1 MFKSIKGEIAMN
13 FKDLEVIK
21 ILDDERNITSAATKL
36 YISQPSLSYKI
47 NTLEQELGVPLLIR
61 SKKGIRFTAQGSHLV
76 DYAKKTLN
84 GFNKMKDYLRSID
97 NEDEG
102 VIRLGVSQNLARYD
116 LPELLSSFT
125 DDFQKVQF
133 KIVTSWS
140 QSIYKLIE
148 SNEVS
153 LAIVRGDVSWKGY
166 KTLLNKE
173 PICIISKD
181 EIDLEKLPS
190 KSRIAFETDTR
201 LQNTIDSWWKESY
214 NEPPNEAM
222 LIDSLESCLKLV
234 EKGMGYAIAPNIGVR
249 EYKNLNVV
257 PIKNK
262 ENEIIYRDTWLL
274 YREEEDY
281 PLMQKFIKH
290 IKAYYKDNN

>member
-1 MFKSIKGEIAMN
+1 MIKSIKGEIAMN

-153 LAIVRGDVSWKGY
+153 LAIVRGDISWKGY

-222 LIDSLESCLKLV
+222 LIDNLESCLKLV

-249 EYKNLNVV
+249 EYKNLNIV

>member
-1 MFKSIKGEIAMN
+1 MN

-153 LAIVRGDVSWKGY
+153 LAIIRGDVSWKGY

-181 EIDLEKLPS
+181 EIDLDKLPS

-222 LIDSLESCLKLV
+222 LIDNLESCLKLV

>member
-1 MFKSIKGEIAMN
+1 MN

-84 GFNKMKDYLRSID
+84 GFNKMKDYLYSID

-181 EIDLEKLPS
+181 EIDLEKLPL

-222 LIDSLESCLKLV
+222 LIDNLESCLKLV

>member
-1 MFKSIKGEIAMN
+1 MFKSVKGEIAMN
-13 FKDLEVIK
+13 FRDLEVIK

-181 EIDLEKLPS
+181 EIDLDKLPS

-222 LIDSLESCLKLV
+222 LIDNLESCLKLV

-290 IKAYYKDNN
+290 IKAYYNDNN

>member
-1 MFKSIKGEIAMN
+1 MN

-222 LIDSLESCLKLV
+222 LIDNLESCLKLV

-249 EYKNLNVV
+249 EYKNLNIV

>member
-1 MFKSIKGEIAMN
+1 MN

-181 EIDLEKLPS
+181 EIDLEKLPL

-222 LIDSLESCLKLV
+222 LIDNLESCLKLV

>member
-1 MFKSIKGEIAMN
+1 MN
-13 FKDLEVIK
+13 FRDLEVIK

-181 EIDLEKLPS
+181 EIDLDKLPS

-222 LIDSLESCLKLV
+222 LIDNLESCLKLV

-290 IKAYYKDNN
+290 IKAYYNDNN

>member
-1 MFKSIKGEIAMN
+1 MN
-13 FKDLEVIK
+13 FRDLEVIK

-36 YISQPSLSYKI
+36 YIYQPSLSYKI

-181 EIDLEKLPS
+181 EIDLDNLPS

-222 LIDSLESCLKLV
+222 LIDNLESCLKLV

-290 IKAYYKDNN
+290 IKAYYNDNN

>member
-1 MFKSIKGEIAMN
+1 MFKSVKGEIAMN
-13 FKDLEVIK
+13 FRDLEVIK

-84 GFNKMKDYLRSID
+84 GFNKMKDYLHSID

-125 DDFQKVQF
+125 DNFQKVQF

-181 EIDLEKLPS
+181 EIDLDNLPS

-222 LIDSLESCLKLV
+222 LIDNLESCLKLV

-290 IKAYYKDNN
+290 IKAYYNDNN

>member
-1 MFKSIKGEIAMN
+1 MN

-222 LIDSLESCLKLV
+222 LIDNLESCLKLV

-249 EYKNLNVV
+249 EYENLNVV

>member
-1 MFKSIKGEIAMN
+1 MDFR
-13 FKDLEVIK
+13 DLEIIK
-21 ILDDERNITSAATKL
+21 TLDDERNITRAATKL
-36 YISQPSLSYKI
+36 YVSQSSLSYKI
-47 NTLEQELGVPLLIR
+47 NTLEQELGVPLIIR
-61 SKKGIRFTAQGSHLV
+61 TKKGIRFTSQGSHLV
-76 DYAKKTLN
+76 HYARKTLN
-84 GFNKMKDYLRSID
+84 GFNKMKDHLHSID

-102 VIRLGVSQNLARYD
+102 VVRLGVSQNLARYD

-125 DDFQKVQF
+125 NDFQKVQF

-148 SNEVS
+148 SDEVS
-153 LAIVRGDVSWKGY
+153 LAIVRGDVSWNGY

-181 EIDLEKLPS
+181 EIDLEKLPL
-190 KSRIAFETDTR
+190 KSRIAFKTDTR
-201 LQNTIDSWWKESY
+201 LQHTIDNWWKESY

-222 LIDSLESCLKLV
+222 LIDNLESCLKLV

-249 EYKNLNVV
+249 EYKNLNIV
-257 PIKNK
+257 PIKDK
-262 ENEIIYRDTWLL
+262 KNEIIYRDTWLL

-281 PLMQKFIKH
+281 PLMQKFIRH
-290 IKAYYKDNN
+290 IKAYYKDNS

>member
-13 FKDLEVIK
+13 FKDLELIK

-36 YISQPSLSYKI
+36 YIYQPSLSYKI

-222 LIDSLESCLKLV
+222 LIDNLESCLKLV

-249 EYKNLNVV
+249 EYKNLNIV

>member
-1 MFKSIKGEIAMN
+1 MN

-153 LAIVRGDVSWKGY
+153 LAIVRGDISWKGY

-222 LIDSLESCLKLV
+222 LIDNLESCLKLV

-249 EYKNLNVV
+249 EYKNLNIV

>member
-1 MFKSIKGEIAMN
+1 MIKSIKGEIAMN

-181 EIDLEKLPS
+181 EIDLDKLPS

-222 LIDSLESCLKLV
+222 LIDNLESCLKLV

>member
-1 MFKSIKGEIAMN
+1 MN
-13 FKDLEVIK
+13 FRDLEVIK

-84 GFNKMKDYLRSID
+84 AFNKMKDYLHSID

-181 EIDLEKLPS
+181 EIDLDNLPS

-222 LIDSLESCLKLV
+222 LIDNLESCLKLV

-290 IKAYYKDNN
+290 IKAYYNDNN

>member
-1 MFKSIKGEIAMN
+1 MN

-181 EIDLEKLPS
+181 EIDLDKLPS

-222 LIDSLESCLKLV
+222 LIDNLESCLKLV

>member
-1 MFKSIKGEIAMN
+1 MIKSVKGAIAMN

-153 LAIVRGDVSWKGY
+153 LAIIRGDVSWKGY

-181 EIDLEKLPS
+181 EIDLDKLPS

-222 LIDSLESCLKLV
+222 LIDNLESCLKLV

>member
-1 MFKSIKGEIAMN
+1 MN
-13 FKDLEVIK
+13 FKDLDVIK

-153 LAIVRGDVSWKGY
+153 LAIIRGDVSWKGY

-181 EIDLEKLPS
+181 EIDLDKLPS

-222 LIDSLESCLKLV
+222 LIDNLESCLKLV

>member
-222 LIDSLESCLKLV
+222 LIDNLESCLKLV

-249 EYKNLNVV
+249 EYENLNVV

>member
-1 MFKSIKGEIAMN
+1 MIKSIKGEIAMN

-153 LAIVRGDVSWKGY
+153 LAIVRGDISWKGY

-181 EIDLEKLPS
+181 EIDLDKLPS

-222 LIDSLESCLKLV
+222 LIDNLESCLKLV

-249 EYKNLNVV
+249 EYKNLNIV

>member
-1 MFKSIKGEIAMN
+1 MIKSVKGEIAMN

-84 GFNKMKDYLRSID
+84 GFNKMKDYLYSID

-181 EIDLEKLPS
+181 EIDLEKLPL

-222 LIDSLESCLKLV
+222 LIDNLESCLKLV

>member
-153 LAIVRGDVSWKGY
+153 LAIIRGDVSWKGY

-181 EIDLEKLPS
+181 EIDLDKLPS

-222 LIDSLESCLKLV
+222 LIDNLESCLKLV

>member
-1 MFKSIKGEIAMN
+1 M
-13 FKDLEVIK
+13 
-21 ILDDERNITSAATKL
+21 
-36 YISQPSLSYKI
+36 
-47 NTLEQELGVPLLIR
+47 PLLIR
-61 SKKGIRFTAQGSHLV
+61 SKKGIRFTAQGDHLV

-84 GFNKMKDYLRSID
+84 GFNKMKDYLHSID
-97 NEDEG
+97 NEDEES
-102 VIRLGVSQNLARYD
+102 LDSVSQNLARYD

-181 EIDLEKLPS
+181 EIDLDNLPS

-201 LQNTIDSWWKESY
+201 LQNTIDSWWKESTMSLRMKDVD
-214 NEPPNEAM
+214 N
-222 LIDSLESCLKLV
+222 LESCLKLV
-234 EKGMGYAIAPNIGVR
+234 EKVWVTQLLQILVLENIKLKCCT
-249 EYKNLNVV
+249 Y
-257 PIKNK
+257 
-262 ENEIIYRDTWLL
+262 
-274 YREEEDY
+274 
-281 PLMQKFIKH
+281 
-290 IKAYYKDNN
+290 

>member
-1 MFKSIKGEIAMN
+1 MIKSIKGEIAMN

-181 EIDLEKLPS
+181 EIDLDKLPS

-222 LIDSLESCLKLV
+222 LIDNLESCLKLV

-249 EYKNLNVV
+249 EYENLNVV

>member
-1 MFKSIKGEIAMN
+1 MN

-181 EIDLEKLPS
+181 EIDLDKLPS

-222 LIDSLESCLKLV
+222 LIDNLESCLKLV

-249 EYKNLNVV
+249 EYKNLNIV

>member
-181 EIDLEKLPS
+181 EIDLEKLPL

-222 LIDSLESCLKLV
+222 LIDNLESCLKLV